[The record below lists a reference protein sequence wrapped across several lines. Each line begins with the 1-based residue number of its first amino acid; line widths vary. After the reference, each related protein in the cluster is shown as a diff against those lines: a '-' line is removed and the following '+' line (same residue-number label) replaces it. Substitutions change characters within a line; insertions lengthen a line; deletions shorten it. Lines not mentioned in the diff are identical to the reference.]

1 MLLGVPSVAPRT
13 GGVPSV
19 FEEKQDGLLFA
30 PGNVD
35 DLASHMD
42 RVYNKKVEIEKMK
55 NAATKSLTRFDAA
68 QIADDVA
75 GRIKKKPKHRIS

>member
-30 PGNVD
+30 PGNVE
-35 DLASHMD
+35 DLA
-42 RVYNKKVEIEKMK
+42 KKVVYLFSNPDKMQAYAANAKKHAEMTHDADVNYKRLLEIYRE
-55 NAATKSLTRFDAA
+55 
-68 QIADDVA
+68 IV
-75 GRIKKKPKHRIS
+75 